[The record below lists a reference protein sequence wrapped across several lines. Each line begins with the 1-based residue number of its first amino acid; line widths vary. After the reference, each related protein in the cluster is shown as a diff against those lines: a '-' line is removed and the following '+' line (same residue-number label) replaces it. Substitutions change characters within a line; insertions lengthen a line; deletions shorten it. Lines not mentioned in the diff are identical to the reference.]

1 MPNSSHRAPRP
12 GSTARGLGHHHQQ
25 HRTRLLL
32 RHVDGT
38 PCYWCA
44 RPMYRDPKRNWDSRP
59 LHADHSRSRS
69 TYGVG
74 NTTADRLL
82 HATCNERRGDGSRDD
97 QRPAL
102 TGSAEG
108 LNPAVDPDL
117 GELTY
122 FDWPSN
128 LEPR

>member
-1 MPNSSHRAPRP
+1 MPNTSHRKPRP
-12 GSTARGLGHHHQQ
+12 GSTARGLGHDHQQ
-25 HRTRLLL
+25 HRSRLLL

-38 PCYWCA
+38 ACYWCA
-44 RPMYRDPKRNWDSRP
+44 AKMYRDPKRNWDGRP

-69 TYGVG
+69 VYGVG

-102 TGSAEG
+102 TGQSPDNG
-108 LNPAVDPDL
+108 RDPDL

-122 FDWPSN
+122 FDWPD
-128 LEPR
+128 LAR

>member
-1 MPNSSHRAPRP
+1 MRSTSQPAPRP

-25 HRTRLLL
+25 HRSRLML

-38 PCYWCA
+38 PCWWCGA
-44 RPMYRDPKRNWDSRP
+44 KMWRDPARNYDRRP

-69 TYGVG
+69 MYGLG
-74 NTTADRLL
+74 NTVADRLL
-82 HATCNERRGDGSRDD
+82 HASCNEQRGDGSRDD

-102 TGSAEG
+102 TGDRPREH
-108 LNPAVDPDL
+108 DPDL

-122 FDWPSN
+122 FPWP
-128 LEPR
+128 

>member
-12 GSTARGLGHHHQQ
+12 GSTARGLGYHHQQ

-38 PCYWCA
+38 SCWWCA
-44 RPMYRDPKRNWDSRP
+44 QAMYREPKRNWDSRQ

-74 NTTADRLL
+74 NTTANRLL

-102 TGSAEG
+102 TLAESADSP
-108 LNPAVDPDL
+108 NRAVHPDL

-122 FDWPSN
+122 FDWPD
-128 LEPR
+128 LPR

>member
-12 GSTARGLGHHHQQ
+12 GSTARGLGYNHQQ
-25 HRTRLLL
+25 HRSRLLL
-32 RHVDGT
+32 RHVDGNR
-38 PCYWCA
+38 CWWCN
-44 RPMYRDPKRNWDSRP
+44 RPMFRDPARNWDRRV

-82 HATCNERRGDGSRDD
+82 HATCNERRGDGNRDD

-102 TGSAEG
+102 TGNADN
-108 LNPAVDPDL
+108 LNGAVDPNL

-122 FDWPSN
+122 FDWPD
-128 LEPR
+128 LAR